1 MGAITP
7 LYGGVSPEVEHL
19 NGEYLIP
26 WARVGTPRSNDP
38 MLGKEL
44 WMLLEEQVEGRE
56 YLATIRAKTASL
68 N

>member
-7 LYGGVSPEVEHL
+7 LYGGVSPEVEYL
-19 NGEYLIP
+19 NGEYLVP
-26 WARVGTPRSNDP
+26 WGRVGTPRSNDP

-44 WMLLEEQVEGRE
+44 WTWLEEQVEGRE
-56 YLATIRAKTASL
+56 YLATVRAKSASS